1 LLKLRELIRISH
13 RLIHPY
19 ENAQREL
26 TMKIGILS
34 RGPGLYSTR
43 RLVEAAQKRGHD
55 VRVIDYLRCYMDI
68 TSRRPQVLYRGDSLD
83 FDAVV
88 PRIASRR
95 TFYGTSV
102 VRQFEMMGVY
112 TANESQAISRSRD
125 KLRSLQI
132 LSRTDVQMPRTGFAE
147 ETQDIDG
154 VIDAV
159 GGPPLVVKLLQ
170 GTQGVGVVLVE
181 SKSAA
186 RSVIDAFRQL
196 EANILIQEYIKEAN
210 GRDIR
215 CLVVGG
221 EVVAAMERVS
231 DGTEFRANLHLGGTV
246 HEVELTPTEIDYA
259 VKATEAHGLES
270 AGVDILR
277 SDRGPLVL
285 EVNSSPGFEGIETA
299 TRVDVAGLMI
309 DHIEYQLEI
318 MNSNDGSL
326 F

>member
-1 LLKLRELIRISH
+1 MKL
-13 RLIHPY
+13 
-19 ENAQREL
+19 
-26 TMKIGILS
+26 GILS

-43 RLVEAAQKRGHD
+43 RLVEAAEQRGHTI
-55 VRVIDYLRCYMDI
+55 RVVDYLRCYMNI
-68 TSRRPQVLYRGDSLD
+68 TSQNPEVLFRGEALD
-83 FDAVV
+83 FDAVI
-88 PRIASRR
+88 PRIASSR

-132 LSRTDVQMPRTGFAE
+132 LSRTDVQMPHTGFAE

-154 VIDAV
+154 VIEAV

-181 SKSAA
+181 SNSAA
-186 RSVIDAFRQL
+186 RSVIDAFRQV

-215 CLVVGG
+215 CLVIGG

-231 DGTEFRANLHLGGTV
+231 DGTEFRANLHQGGTV
-246 HEVELTPTEIDYA
+246 HKVELTPTEIEYA
-259 VKATEAHGLES
+259 KIATEAHGLES

-277 SDRGPLVL
+277 SNRGPLVL

-299 TRVDVAGLMI
+299 TGVDIAGLMV
-309 DHIEYQLEI
+309 DHIEARLAEL
-318 MNSNDGSL
+318 NSNE
-326 F
+326 

>member
-1 LLKLRELIRISH
+1 MKL
-13 RLIHPY
+13 
-19 ENAQREL
+19 
-26 TMKIGILS
+26 GILS

-43 RLVEAAQKRGHD
+43 RLVESAQQRGHD
-55 VRVIDYLRCYMDI
+55 VRVVDYLRCYMNI
-68 TSRRPQVLYRGDSLD
+68 TSRHPQVLFRGEALD
-83 FDAVV
+83 FDAVI

-112 TANESQAISRSRD
+112 TANESQGISRSRD

-132 LSRTDVQMPRTGFAE
+132 LSRTEVPMPHTGFAE

-154 VIDAV
+154 VIEAV

-186 RSVIDAFRQL
+186 RSVIDAFRQV
-196 EANILIQEYIKEAN
+196 ETNILIQEYIKEAN

-221 EVVAAMERVS
+221 EVVAAMERIS
-231 DGTEFRANLHLGGTV
+231 DGTEFRANLHQGGIV
-246 HEVELTPTEIDYA
+246 REIELTDTEIHYA
-259 VKATEAHGLES
+259 KLATQSHGLES
-270 AGVDILR
+270 AGVDIIR
-277 SDRGPLVL
+277 SNRGPLVL

-299 TRVDVAGLMI
+299 TGVDIAGLMV
-309 DHIEYQLEI
+309 DHIESQLELSAT
-318 MNSNDGSL
+318 NNGQVKT
-326 F
+326 

>member
-1 LLKLRELIRISH
+1 MKL
-13 RLIHPY
+13 
-19 ENAQREL
+19 
-26 TMKIGILS
+26 GILS

-43 RLVEAAQKRGHD
+43 RLVEAAEQRGQT
-55 VRVIDYLRCYMDI
+55 VRVVDYLRCYMNI
-68 TSRRPQVLYRGDSLD
+68 TSRHPQVLYRGEALE
-83 FDAVV
+83 FDAVI

-154 VIDAV
+154 VLEAM
-159 GGPPLVVKLLQ
+159 GGPPLVIKLLQ

-186 RSVIDAFRQL
+186 RSVIDAFRQV
-196 EANILIQEYIKEAN
+196 EANILIQEYIAEAN

-215 CLVVGG
+215 CLVVGDQ
-221 EVVAAMERVS
+221 VVAAMERVS
-231 DGTEFRANLHLGGTV
+231 DGQEFRANLHRGGTV
-246 HEVELTPTEIDYA
+246 HEAELTPLEIEYA
-259 VKATEAHGLES
+259 VKATQSHGLES

-277 SDRGPLVL
+277 SNRGPLVL

-299 TRVDVAGLMI
+299 TGIDVAGLMI
-309 DHIEYQLEI
+309 DHIEMQLEKLQPEGQV
-318 MNSNDGSL
+318 SV
-326 F
+326 

>member
-1 LLKLRELIRISH
+1 MKL
-13 RLIHPY
+13 
-19 ENAQREL
+19 
-26 TMKIGILS
+26 GILS

-43 RLVEAAQKRGHD
+43 RLVEAAQQRGHD
-55 VRVIDYLRCYMDI
+55 VRVVDYLRCYMNI
-68 TSRRPQVLYRGDSLD
+68 TSHHPQVLFRGEALD

-132 LSRTDVQMPRTGFAE
+132 LSRTDVQMPHTGFAE

-170 GTQGVGVVLVE
+170 GSQGVGVVLVE

-186 RSVIDAFRQL
+186 RSVIDAFRQV
-196 EANILIQEYIKEAN
+196 EANILIQEYIKEAK

-215 CLVVGG
+215 CMVVGDR
-221 EVVAAMERVS
+221 VVAAMERVS
-231 DGTEFRANLHLGGTV
+231 DGTEFRANLHQGGSV
-246 HEVELTPTEIDYA
+246 HEVDLATTEIEYA
-259 VKATEAHGLES
+259 RMATKAHGLES

-299 TRVDVAGLMI
+299 TGVDIAGLMV
-309 DHIEYQLEI
+309 DHIENQLESL
-318 MNSNDGSL
+318 NPDGQVSA
-326 F
+326 

>member
-1 LLKLRELIRISH
+1 MKL
-13 RLIHPY
+13 
-19 ENAQREL
+19 
-26 TMKIGILS
+26 GILS

-43 RLVEAAQKRGHD
+43 RLVEAGQQRGHE
-55 VRVIDYLRCYMDI
+55 VRVVDYLRCYMNI
-68 TSRRPQVLYRGDSLD
+68 TSRNPQVLFRGEALD
-83 FDAVV
+83 FDAVI

-132 LSRTDVQMPRTGFAE
+132 LSRTDVQMPHTGFAE
-147 ETQDIDG
+147 ETQDLDG
-154 VIDAV
+154 VIEAV

-186 RSVIDAFRQL
+186 RSVIDAFRQV

-231 DGTEFRANLHLGGTV
+231 DGNEFRANLHQGGTV
-246 HEVELTPTEIDYA
+246 HEVELTSTEIEYA
-259 VKATEAHGLES
+259 KKATEAHGLES

-277 SDRGPLVL
+277 SNRGPLVL

-299 TRVDVAGLMI
+299 TGVDVAGMMV
-309 DHIEYQLEI
+309 DHIEDQLRTHRS
-318 MNSNDGSL
+318 SNQDSV
-326 F
+326 